1 MKSDVFSKFRTLR
14 SKAYNSYWERRILA
28 EVGYLIELLYDKG
41 GQAKCCL
48 DQAVEKLYQEYL
60 ENDQL
65 CVQVAKDVENDLLFL
80 SEEAKAITM
89 ICAAHAHIDMNWMW
103 GYQETVA
110 LTIDTV
116 RTILTL
122 MEEYPEFK
130 FSQSQASVYH
140 ILERYAPA
148 VLDQVK
154 QRVKEGRWE
163 VIASSWVENDK
174 NMSGGESMARHLLC
188 TKKYLSELLDISEDS
203 LNLDFEPDT
212 FGHSRNI
219 PEILRNGG
227 VSRYYHCRGYDGENI
242 YRWRAPSGAEVLVY
256 REPTW
261 YLSFIDA
268 AVCEGMALVC
278 KKYGIDRILN
288 VYGVGDHGGGPTRRD
303 LDRLQDMA
311 KWPLFPTIKF
321 GTYKEFYD
329 YLEERIEQFPVVDQ
343 ELNYVF
349 TGCYTS
355 QSRIK
360 MANSIG
366 ENRLLEAETLES
378 LAKLELPD
386 YQRKNSLEEAWRKQL
401 FNQFHDILPGS
412 GTIETREYAMGEFQE
427 IVAQAGVNALD
438 AMNAI
443 CYKLDGDGAKPVADI
458 AMGAGA
464 GFGTDYIGGF
474 GFPNTEQGS
483 GNVRYMAL
491 FNVTQEQ
498 RNDPVE
504 LVLWDWQEELQYT
517 RITDADGNECPFEV
531 LEEGTAY
538 WWHTYCKL
546 KIWIQVPAMGYTIC
560 RIDTRSADSIPYF
573 VHKDPRVDRITDEPI
588 RMENN
593 KLCAVFDPLTMK
605 CTSLISKETG
615 EVLITPGKPAC
626 GLVLATEDAGN
637 DEMTSWRVGSMM
649 SCVDLNQAQNV
660 RPIKKKTSGNT
671 KEISYEIKM
680 DDTIILAE
688 VSLDENC
695 AYMNFRFNVVW
706 TKLGSKEKGVPQL
719 RFMLPCGYVP
729 KSYKYTVPF
738 GVVERKPLAQDV
750 PATGLGCAVPDNGT
764 SALYLVCNTKYG
776 FRGDRDGLSLN
787 LIRSSFDPDPYPEVG
802 EHRIHLAVGV
812 CEPEESTLAK
822 ISAKSN
828 HPVITRTFAGS
839 LQQNK
844 NLIRVEGG
852 IVSAV
857 KNAEDGNGFII
868 RVFNPTK
875 EDKQIRVEIPGK
887 RIRTQLCDFLEC
899 SQTELTE
906 TFDEAQYMLGC
917 NKVCTIR
924 VITE

>member
-1 MKSDVFSKFRTLR
+1 MF
-14 SKAYNSYWERRILA
+14 
-28 EVGYLIELLYDKG
+28 
-41 GQAKCCL
+41 
-48 DQAVEKLYQEYL
+48 EK
-60 ENDQL
+60 
-65 CVQVAKDVENDLLFL
+65 V
-80 SEEAKAITM
+80 
-89 ICAAHAHIDMNWMW
+89 W
-103 GYQETVA
+103 
-110 LTIDTV
+110 
-116 RTILTL
+116 
-122 MEEYPEFK
+122 
-130 FSQSQASVYH
+130 
-140 ILERYAPA
+140 
-148 VLDQVK
+148 
-154 QRVKEGRWE
+154 
-163 VIASSWVENDK
+163 
-174 NMSGGESMARHLLC
+174 
-188 TKKYLSELLDISEDS
+188 
-203 LNLDFEPDT
+203 
-212 FGHSRNI
+212 
-219 PEILRNGG
+219 NGG

-366 ENRLLEAETLES
+366 ENRLLEAEALES

-546 KIWIQVPAMGYTIC
+546 KIWIQVPAMGYTVC

-615 EVLITPGKPAC
+615 EVLITPDKPAC

-649 SCVDLNQAQNV
+649 SCVDLNQAQN
-660 RPIKKKTSGNT
+660 
-671 KEISYEIKM
+671 
-680 DDTIILAE
+680 
-688 VSLDENC
+688 
-695 AYMNFRFNVVW
+695 
-706 TKLGSKEKGVPQL
+706 
-719 RFMLPCGYVP
+719 VP

-906 TFDEAQYMLGC
+906 TFDEAQSIFSFWLAL
-917 NKVCTIR
+917 
-924 VITE
+924 VIFT